1 MTDDQRVDYLVD
13 IHTQLGRFHLE
24 YANRLREGKD
34 TEQLDAEMALLEERE
49 MHLHDGH
56 TGVK

>member
-13 IHTQLGRFHLE
+13 IHTQL
-24 YANRLREGKD
+24 
-34 TEQLDAEMALLEERE
+34 LEERE

-56 TGVK
+56 TNLK